1 MWLDKKGKTGE
12 DSMPLYFDN
21 GLKSLILQGPII
33 WDNFF
38 AVLDILVLKP
48 ACPDLKEAENI
59 SRYCNRVQV
68 SQEQVAV
75 RNQVH
80 IDNFGS
86 SVKLVLISNHQ
97 PKTEVKACFVF
108 NT

>member
-1 MWLDKKGKTGE
+1 M
-12 DSMPLYFDN
+12 
-21 GLKSLILQGPII
+21 
-33 WDNFF
+33 
-38 AVLDILVLKP
+38 
-48 ACPDLKEAENI
+48 
-59 SRYCNRVQV
+59 QV